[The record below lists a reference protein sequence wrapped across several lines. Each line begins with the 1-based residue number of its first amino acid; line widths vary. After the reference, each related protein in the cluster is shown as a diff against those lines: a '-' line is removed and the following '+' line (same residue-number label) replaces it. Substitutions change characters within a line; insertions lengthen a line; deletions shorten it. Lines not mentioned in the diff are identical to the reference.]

1 VDRGEHPCELRW
13 VSELEMAAPPP
24 GSRGGRF
31 DFVRSSAHLSSKVW
45 FRTDARLNKS
55 YEPNFNALRLMER
68 CADEVTLMLAEKFML
83 VLEALRRNSDGSG
96 VVVSTTPHVP
106 VILPVKK

>member
-1 VDRGEHPCELRW
+1 MNSAGCQNLKWPRRRR
-13 VSELEMAAPPP
+13 A
-24 GSRGGRF
+24 SRGGRF
-31 DFVRSSAHLSSKVW
+31 DSVRSSAHLSSKVW

-68 CADEVTLMLAEKFML
+68 CADEVMLMLA
-83 VLEALRRNSDGSG
+83 
-96 VVVSTTPHVP
+96 VSTTPHVP